1 MSCVNNDCAFIVS
14 LQQSDQ
20 KGISRAYATLKAP
33 FMKFLHATFRKLS
46 TADKEDV
53 YHDTFIRLQQSVL
66 QRRPLL

>member
-1 MSCVNNDCAFIVS
+1 MNNDCAFIVS

-20 KGISRAYATLKAP
+20 KGISRVYATLKAP

-53 YHDTFIRLQQSVL
+53 YHDTFVRSQQSGW